1 VLSALVRLCRGEE
14 ESAMSALGLGPRQAD
29 QVRVNAGLRKA
40 PAAPAIEVYS
50 GVLFAALAAGTLT
63 SAQRRRLNAMVAISS
78 ALFGLVRPDDPIP
91 AYRLSADAALPGIG
105 SLAQAWR
112 PAVSG
117 ALAASTGLVW
127 DLRSGAYAALGPAP
141 DQARTVTSRI
151 LLERGSKRTVVSH
164 HNKATKGRIVR
175 ALAQGTGK
183 PRTAEELAEEL
194 DRLGYRCE
202 LHRPASGA
210 WRLDVIVN
218 QI

>member
-1 VLSALVRLCRGEE
+1 
-14 ESAMSALGLGPRQAD
+14 MSVLGLGPRQAD

-63 SAQRRRLNAMVAISS
+63 SSQRRRLNAMVAVSS

-112 PAVSG
+112 SAVSG

-164 HNKATKGRIVR
+164 HNKATKGHIVR

-183 PRTAEELAEEL
+183 PRTAEDLADAL

-202 LHRPASGA
+202 LHRPASGP

-218 QI
+218 QV